1 MTQVT
6 YPFDPSGSNPLNRIV
21 NEQQV
26 VTSVNDPR
34 KYNVIMPSAAP
45 FFADSVVMEFRRP
58 DGSVRSMVE
67 GVDFYY
73 THGFISAS
81 KATAKPVYGSITFL
95 DRDTSGVMRLT
106 YQTLGGIWTLDDNEI
121 AQILANIINN
131 PRTTAWEQ
139 ITDMP
144 VMFPVIDHEWNLVD
158 MVGAKEIVQSL
169 DALAQAVVSNTGG
182 GLASHVASRSNPHE
196 VTKAQVGLGSVENY
210 PIATQTQA
218 QAGTN
223 NTAYMT
229 PLRVKEAIT
238 AQVGNVVA
246 AHADRT
252 DNPHQVTKAQIGL
265 GNVDNYATAT
275 AAQAVTGTATD
286 LFMTP
291 AGTKAVVDTV
301 RTALATHVADQNNPH
316 AVDKTDVGLNN
327 VENYAIATA
336 AEAQGGTVSNKYM
349 TPQRTAQAINALANQ
364 GLATHINDKTNPHE
378 TTKAQVGLGNVENY
392 PVANQAEAEAGIALD
407 RYMTAL
413 RVKQAITAQA
423 AGPLQTHIN
432 DANNPHATTAA
443 QVGAYSRNETDQ
455 LLAGHV
461 NNTNNPHATT
471 AAQVGAYTKSEVDQM
486 LANRATATSVQ
497 AVQQNLD
504 DQIGQIIG
512 MLNDLTALIAAQ

>member
-182 GLASHVASRSNPHE
+182 GLASHVANRSNPHE
-196 VTKAQVGLGSVENY
+196 VSKAQVGLGSVENY

-246 AHADRT
+246 VHADRT
-252 DNPHQVTKAQIGL
+252 DNPHQVTKAQVGL

-275 AAQAVTGTATD
+275 VAETTTGTAND
-286 LFMTP
+286 RFVTP
-291 AGTKAVVDTV
+291 AGVKAVTNAVSQ
-301 RTALATHVADQNNPH
+301 ALATHVADQNNPH
-316 AVDKTDVGLNN
+316 AVDKTDIGLNN
-327 VENYAIATA
+327 VENFAIATA
-336 AEAQGGTVSNKYM
+336 TEAQTGTASNKYM

-364 GLATHINDKTNPHE
+364 ALATHVADKTNPHE
-378 TTKAQVGLGNVENY
+378 TTKAQVGLGSVENY
-392 PVANQAEAEAGIALD
+392 PIASQAEATGGTAVD
-407 RYMTAL
+407 RYMTPQ
-413 RVKQAITAQA
+413 RVAQAINTQV
-423 AGPLQTHIN
+423 GQPLLNHVN
-432 DANNPHATTAA
+432 DANNPH
-443 QVGAYSRNETDQ
+443 N
-455 LLAGHV
+455 
-461 NNTNNPHATT
+461 TT
-471 AAQVGAYTKSEVDQM
+471 AAQVGAYTKSEVDQ
-486 LANRATATSVQ
+486 LLIGRATTTSVA

-504 DQIGQIIG
+504 DQMSQIIG
-512 MLNDLTALIAAQ
+512 MFNDLVAAITAM